1 MVQGGIVNSA
11 RFSGHQS
18 DLIPAIAATGLV
30 KKYRHD
36 EQPALDTINLVIN
49 QGEFFGLLGP
59 NGAGKTTAFSIL
71 SGLQRPNS
79 GSVKV
84 HGMEYRNQRRAL
96 HRIIGI
102 VPQEI
107 ALYERLTARENLVF
121 FGRLLGLRSGRL
133 RTQIEHCLEIAQLPQ
148 QRAEQAVATYSGGMK
163 RRLNL
168 VIGLLN
174 EPQILFLDEPTV
186 GIDPQS
192 RHLIHQQLQQLHE
205 QGTTILYTTH
215 YMEEAQH
222 LCSRVAVLDH
232 GRILQEGA
240 PDTLLQHTGHTH
252 LEALFLDLTGK
263 QLRDT

>member
-1 MVQGGIVNSA
+1 MVPGVIVNSDHFT
-11 RFSGHQS
+11 RHQS
-18 DLIPAIAATGLV
+18 DPIPAIAAVGLV
-30 KKYRHD
+30 QRYRHD
-36 EQPALDTINLVIN
+36 DEPALDNINLVIN

-71 SGLQRPNS
+71 SGLREPNS

-107 ALYERLTARENLVF
+107 ALYERLTARENLIF
-121 FGRLLGLRSGRL
+121 FGRLLGLRRGQL
-133 RTQIEHCLEIAQLPQ
+133 RTQVEHCLEIAQLPQ
-148 QRAEQAVATYSGGMK
+148 RADQPVAFYSGGMK

-174 EPQILFLDEPTV
+174 EPRILFLDEPTV
-186 GIDPQS
+186 GIDTQS
-192 RHLIHQQLQQLHE
+192 RHLIHQRLQQLHE
-205 QGTTILYTTH
+205 QGKTILYTTH

-222 LCSRVAVLDH
+222 LCSRIAVLDH
-232 GRILQEGA
+232 GRILQEGT
-240 PDTLLQHTGHTH
+240 PDALLQHTDHTH
-252 LEALFLDLTGK
+252 LEDLFLDLTGK